1 MRALGGET
9 QMHDISLL
17 IRDFGL
23 VVVFAS
29 VFAEGLGFP
38 IPSFAFVLVA
48 AGSLYEAGQTS
59 PVEVILVA
67 FAAGLLADLFWYWAG
82 WRFGYRLLGLLCR
95 VSISPDSC
103 VQRTESVFARW
114 GSSTLIVAR
123 FVPGL
128 SVVAQPLS
136 GAVRQAWQSFLIFDS
151 LGLMIWAGS
160 AVALGVIFSSAVDG
174 VLDTLSQYGTLGA
187 LMVVGAMLLYV
198 LYRIAQRQLFIR
210 RLRMDRISVHEL
222 NELMREGKAPMIL
235 DVRPEEVQARH
246 GVIPG
251 AIAVSKETLN
261 KVPASPEG
269 VVEIVVYCAC
279 PNEASAVSI
288 ARLLIERGYKR
299 VRPLRGGAEAWTEAG
314 FALARIALL
323 EEPNA
328 QAQTLPRARKL
339 SD

>member
-1 MRALGGET
+1 
-9 QMHDISLL
+9 MHDISLL

-23 VVVFAS
+23 VVVFVA
-29 VFAEGLGFP
+29 VFAEGLGLP
-38 IPSFAFVLVA
+38 IPSFAFVLIA
-48 AGSLYEAGQTS
+48 AGSLYESGRAS

-67 FAAGLLADLFWYWAG
+67 FAAGLIADLFWYWAG
-82 WRFGYRLLGLLCR
+82 RRFGYRLLGLLCR

-103 VQRTESVFARW
+103 VQRTESVFTRW
-114 GSSTLIVAR
+114 GSATLIIAR

-128 SVVAQPLS
+128 SVVAQPLA
-136 GAVRQAWQSFLIFDS
+136 GAVRQALRSFLIFDS
-151 LGLMIWAGS
+151 LGLMIWIGS
-160 AVALGVIFSSAVDG
+160 AVALGVIFSSAVDD
-174 VLDTLSQYGTLGA
+174 VLDTLSQYGTRGA
-187 LMVVGAMLLYV
+187 LMVVVALLLYI

-222 NELMREGKAPMIL
+222 NELIREGKAPMIL

-251 AIAVSKETLN
+251 AVAVSKETLH

-314 FALARIALL
+314 FALTRIDLV
-323 EEPNA
+323 EPSA
-328 QAQTLPRARKL
+328 
-339 SD
+339 